1 VGFQH
6 EVIVMRMTRN
16 RLGAAALMIAQFA
29 AGQETESAE
38 SSPSP
43 EGTAIE
49 FTFTPGVW
57 LPRLGGNARL
67 GSTWFA
73 RSIDLDEEL
82 ELDGFEAVPR
92 GELMLRADDFWQW
105 RLSGFDFST
114 DADGTFRSYG
124 QFGDVML
131 WPGDRYRA
139 SVDMTSVAL
148 EMGADIF
155 TVVDAAADDETRGE
169 VDFRFTPRVG
179 LRYVRVEQTLEA
191 VGWGREDL
199 TGDWVAIFGGLE
211 MRLRYEPEGG
221 LGGLAIGR
229 ALQLEAGGVIGPA
242 FGGDGGFLWA
252 IRAGAT
258 VEFTPNVG
266 FMFGY
271 RLLELQV
278 EEGDWEFNAGLQGL
292 FLAATIRF

>member
-1 VGFQH
+1 
-6 EVIVMRMTRN
+6 MRMTGN
-16 RLGAAALMIAQFA
+16 RLGAAAALMITQLA
-29 AGQETESAE
+29 AGQETTA
-38 SSPSP
+38 PDDAP
-43 EGTAIE
+43 PPDGTTIE

-57 LPRLGGNARL
+57 LPRLGGNAKL
-67 GSTWFA
+67 GSTRFA
-73 RSIDLDEEL
+73 RSIDLDDEL

-92 GELMLRADDFWQW
+92 GELMLRTDDFWQW

-114 DADGTFRSYG
+114 DAGGTFDSYG
-124 QFGDVML
+124 QFGDVTL

-148 EMGADIF
+148 EMG
-155 TVVDAAADDETRGE
+155 VDAFTIVGQAAGAEPSRE
-169 VDFRFTPRVG
+169 VDFRFTPRLG
-179 LRYVRVEQTLEA
+179 LRYVQIEQSLEA

-211 MRLRYEPEGG
+211 MRLRYEPQGG
-221 LGGLAIGR
+221 LGGLPLAR
-229 ALQLEAGGVIGPA
+229 ALRLGAGGVIGPA

-252 IRAGAT
+252 VRADAT
-258 VEFTPNVG
+258 LEFTPNVG

-278 EEGDWEFNAGLQGL
+278 EDGDWEFNAGLQGL